1 MKKYSIVTVL
11 LVIFLLLNIFL
22 SFSTKACKDIVACG
36 DATEGDYNL
45 LLKVRDPSRDGLQV
59 LCIVPSGYKYEYN
72 HPWTGKSMS
81 FTTDHKFIG
90 VATQDDVIPNIVK
103 AGMTLTDAG
112 LAFGDSDTNSG
123 WNNPTRFSWDDFDWI
138 RYACQKAGSEDEAV
152 ELLTEDVVKEMHASG
167 VSENLFVVGP
177 NKGFVVEGD
186 AFHYEIEEIVNG
198 VAVRHNYPVMLWKTQ
213 HLKKRPISKSFDTV
227 VEKSVRKMGVIR
239 LGSLYGVRVT
249 GIGDDYVTVTPV
261 GMFHILKSKSIG
273 VVTKIQLGERV
284 SVGEFSVKLV
294 EIKDN
299 KAKLS
304 VCNVYKA
311 WEDELMSHI
320 QPRYGSITV
329 CDMINWSR
337 LNSEDLDGLRGMS
350 QKNVEFESIA
360 VYRIPKQNYNEL
372 SIGWFSPNN
381 ACSSIYVPFHI
392 CNTDIFDPYESGDAA
407 QISLDLLQVYDDLS
421 NKFNKTEDVFFYE
434 IDSMEQISTDLL
446 KDDRDVSEFLTIVDT
461 GMQRQAYY
469 TDELWMEASKHS
481 SKQEIVDVLT
491 GLWGNNYLFSLDKMQ
506 NAITDLEDI
515 AGSTSI
521 IEKIEDIA
529 LDICKSRLDAATA
542 IGKRSPDAEEDYDTG
557 SELIRQGSYEAGFE
571 HIEKAFTE
579 CTMLMQGQSIEKPDT
594 VSKENN
600 ETNLL
605 LSIMVVIFAVIVL
618 IALFFKK
625 RG

>member
-59 LCIVPSGYKYEYN
+59 LCIVPSGYEYEYN

-90 VATQDDVIPNIVK
+90 IATEDDVIPNIVK

-273 VVTKIQLGERV
+273 VVTKIQLGEQV

-434 IDSMEQISTDLL
+434 VDSMEQISTDLL
-446 KDDRDVSEFLTIVDT
+446 KDDKDVSEFLTIVDT

-469 TDELWMEASKHS
+469 TEELWMEASKHS
-481 SKQEIVDVLT
+481 SKQEIIDALT
-491 GLWGNNYLFSLDKMQ
+491 GLWENNYLFSLDKMQ

-542 IGKRSPDAEEDYDTG
+542 IGKQSPDAEEDYDTG

-594 VSKENN
+594 VSKEND

-605 LSIMVVIFAVIVL
+605 LSILVIIFAVIVL

>member
-1 MKKYSIVTVL
+1 MRICKTVSIIFT
-11 LVIFLLLNIFL
+11 VIFLLNMLFTVNV
-22 SFSTKACKDIVACG
+22 SACKDIVACG
-36 DATEGDYNL
+36 DATDGDYNL
-45 LLKVRDPSRDGLQV
+45 LLKVRDPSRHGLQV
-59 LCIVPSGYKYEYN
+59 LCIVPSGYEYEYN

-90 VATQDDVIPNIVK
+90 VATENDIIPNIVK

-152 ELLTEDVVKEMHASG
+152 ELLTKDVVKEMHASG

-198 VAVRHNYPVMLWKTQ
+198 VAVRHNYPVVLWKTQ

-239 LGSLYGVRVT
+239 LGSLYGVKVT

-273 VVTKIQLGERV
+273 VVTKIQLGEQV
-284 SVGEFSVKLV
+284 SVGEFSVKLI

-304 VCNVYKA
+304 VCNIYKA

-320 QPRYGSITV
+320 RPRYGSITV

-337 LNSEDLDGLRGMS
+337 LSSEDLNGLRGLS
-350 QKNVEFESIA
+350 QSNVEFESVA
-360 VYRIPKQNYNEL
+360 VYKIPKQNYKEL

-381 ACSSIYVPFHI
+381 ACSSIYVPFHV
-392 CNTDIFDPYESGDAA
+392 CNTDIFDPYKSGDAA
-407 QISLDLLQVYDDLS
+407 QISLELLQVYDDLS
-421 NKFNKTEDVFFYE
+421 NKFNKTEAVFFYE
-434 IDSMEQISTDLL
+434 IDSMEQFSSDLL
-446 KDDRDVSEFLTIVDT
+446 KNDRDVSEFLTIFDT

-469 TDELWMEASKHS
+469 TEELWMEASKHP
-481 SKQEIVDVLT
+481 SKQEIIDALT
-491 GLWGNNYLFSLDKMQ
+491 GLWENNYLFSLDRMQ
-506 NAITDLEDI
+506 KVITSLKDVS
-515 AGSTSI
+515 GSTSI

-529 LDICKSRLDAATA
+529 LDICKSRIDAATA
-542 IGKRSPDAEEDYDTG
+542 IEKQSPNAEKYYEDG
-557 SELIRQGSYEAGFE
+557 SELIRQGNYESGFE
-571 HIEKAFTE
+571 QIEKAFTE
-579 CTMLMQGQSIEKPDT
+579 CTMLLEGQSIEKSDA
-594 VSKENN
+594 VSKEND

-605 LSIMVVIFAVIVL
+605 IIITVIIFVIIVL

-625 RG
+625 KD

>member
-1 MKKYSIVTVL
+1 MRIYKTVSIIFT
-11 LVIFLLLNIFL
+11 VIFFLNMLFTVNV
-22 SFSTKACKDIVACG
+22 SACKDIVACG
-36 DATEGDYNL
+36 DATEDDYNL
-45 LLKVRDPSRDGLQV
+45 LLKVRDPSRHGLQV
-59 LCIVPSGYKYEYN
+59 LCIVPSGYEYEYN
-72 HPWTGKSMS
+72 HPWTGKSMG

-90 VATQDDVIPNIVK
+90 VATEDDIIPNIVK

-123 WNNPTRFSWDDFDWI
+123 WNNPTRNAWDDFDWI
-138 RYACQKAGSEDEAV
+138 RYACQKADSEDEAV
-152 ELLTEDVVKEMHASG
+152 ELLTKDVVKEMHASG

-213 HLKKRPISKSFDTV
+213 HLKKRPISKSFDKV

-239 LGSLYGVRVT
+239 LGSLYGVKVT

-261 GMFHILKSKSIG
+261 GIFHILKSKSIG
-273 VVTKIQLGERV
+273 VVTKIQLGEQV
-284 SVGEFSVKLV
+284 SVGEFSVKLI
-294 EIKDN
+294 EIKEG

-311 WEDELMSHI
+311 WEDELMNHI
-320 QPRYGSITV
+320 QPRYGSINV

-337 LNSEDLDGLRGMS
+337 LSSEDLNGLRGMS
-350 QKNVEFESIA
+350 QKNVEFESVA
-360 VYRIPKQNYNEL
+360 VYKIPKQNYKEL

-381 ACSSIYVPFHI
+381 ARSSIYVPFHV
-392 CNTDIFDPYESGDAA
+392 CNTDIFDPYKNGDAA

-434 IDSMEQISTDLL
+434 IDSMEQISSDLL
-446 KDDRDVSEFLTIVDT
+446 KNYKDVSEFLTIVDT

-469 TDELWMEASKHS
+469 TEELWMEASKHP
-481 SKQEIVDVLT
+481 SKQEIIDALT
-491 GLWGNNYLFSLDKMQ
+491 DLWENNYLFSLDKMQ
-506 NAITDLEDI
+506 KTITSLKDI
-515 AGSTSI
+515 SGSTSI

-529 LDICKSRLDAATA
+529 LDICKSRIDAATA
-542 IGKRSPDAEEDYDTG
+542 IGKQSPTAEKYYKDG
-557 SELIRQGSYEAGFE
+557 SELIRQGNYESGFE
-571 HIEKAFTE
+571 QIEKAFTE
-579 CTMLMQGQSIEKPDT
+579 CTMLIEGQSIEKPDT
-594 VSKENN
+594 VSKEND

-605 LSIMVVIFAVIVL
+605 LSIMVIIFVVVVL

>member
-261 GMFHILKSKSIG
+261 GMIHILKSKSIG
-273 VVTKIQLGERV
+273 VVTKIQLGEQV
-284 SVGEFSVKLV
+284 SVGEFSVKLI

-337 LNSEDLDGLRGMS
+337 LKSEDLDGLRGMS

-446 KDDRDVSEFLTIVDT
+446 KDDKDVSEFLTIVDT

-469 TDELWMEASKHS
+469 TEELWMEASKQS
-481 SKQEIVDVLT
+481 SKQEIIDALT
-491 GLWGNNYLFSLDKMQ
+491 GLWENNYLFSLDKMQ

-542 IGKRSPDAEEDYDTG
+542 IGKQSTDAEEDYDTG

-594 VSKENN
+594 VSKEND

-605 LSIMVVIFAVIVL
+605 LSIMVIIFAVIVL

>member
-1 MKKYSIVTVL
+1 MRICKTVSIIFT
-11 LVIFLLLNIFL
+11 VIFFLNILFTVNV
-22 SFSTKACKDIVACG
+22 SACKDIVACG
-36 DATEGDYNL
+36 DATAGDYNI
-45 LLKVRDPSRDGLQV
+45 LLKVRDPSRHGLQV
-59 LCIVPSGYKYEYN
+59 LCIVPEGYEYSYH

-123 WNNPTRFSWDDFDWI
+123 WSNPTRFSWDDFDWI

-152 ELLTEDVVKEMHASG
+152 ELLTKDVVKEMHASG

-177 NKGFVVEGD
+177 NTGFVVEGD

-198 VAVRHNYPVMLWKTQ
+198 VAVRHNYPVMLWETQ

-227 VEKSVRKMGVIR
+227 VEKSVRKMGFIR
-239 LGSLYGVRVT
+239 LGSLYGVKVT

-273 VVTKIQLGERV
+273 VVTKIQLGEQV
-284 SVGEFSVKLV
+284 SVGEFSVKLI

-311 WEDELMSHI
+311 WEDELMNHI
-320 QPRYGSITV
+320 QPRYGIITV

-337 LNSEDLDGLRGMS
+337 LSSEDLDGLRGMS
-350 QKNVEFESIA
+350 QKNVEFESVA
-360 VYRIPKQNYNEL
+360 VYKIPKQNYKEL

-392 CNTDIFDPYESGDAA
+392 CNTDIFDPYKSGDAA

-434 IDSMEQISTDLL
+434 IDSMEQISSDLL
-446 KDDRDVSEFLTIVDT
+446 KNDKDVSEFLTIVDT
-461 GMQRQAYY
+461 GIQRQAYY
-469 TDELWMEASKHS
+469 TEELWMEASKHP
-481 SKQEIVDVLT
+481 SKQEIIGALT
-491 GLWGNNYLFSLDKMQ
+491 GLWENNYLFSLDKMQ
-506 NAITDLEDI
+506 KAITSLKDI
-515 AGSTSI
+515 SGSTII

-529 LDICKSRLDAATA
+529 LDICKSRIDAATA
-542 IGKRSPDAEEDYDTG
+542 IGKQSPNAEKYYEDG
-557 SELIRQGSYEAGFE
+557 SELIRQGNYESGFE
-571 HIEKAFTE
+571 KIEKAFTE
-579 CTMLMQGQSIEKPDT
+579 CTMLLEGRSIEKPDT
-594 VSKENN
+594 VSKEND

-605 LSIMVVIFAVIVL
+605 LSIMVIIFVVIVF